1 MRLSGGDGTMTDV
14 THVTDLPL
22 TEDLLHEIRRRI
34 VHALTPE
41 RVIPFGSYARN
52 RATRD
57 SDLDLLVVTDQPINR
72 EEQWKRIRDLF
83 RDIPLSV
90 QVITITR
97 QEFEETQ
104 DVIGGIAYPA
114 TKYGSVIYEKP

>member
-1 MRLSGGDGTMTDV
+1 MTDV
-14 THVTDLPL
+14 THTTDLPL
-22 TEDLLHEIRRRI
+22 TDELLREIRGRI
-34 VHALTPE
+34 VRALAPE
-41 RVIPFGSYARN
+41 RVILFGSYARN

-72 EEQWKRIRDLF
+72 EEQGRRIRALF

-90 QVITITR
+90 QVITIAR

-114 TKYGSVIYEKP
+114 AKYGSVIYEKP

>member
-1 MRLSGGDGTMTDV
+1 MTDV
-14 THVTDLPL
+14 THTTDLPL
-22 TEDLLHEIRRRI
+22 TEELLREIRGRI
-34 VHALTPE
+34 VRALAPE
-41 RVIPFGSYARN
+41 RVILFGSYARN

-72 EEQWKRIRDLF
+72 EVQGTRIRGLF
-83 RDIPLSV
+83 RDIPLPV

-114 TKYGSVIYEKP
+114 AKYGSVIYEKP

>member
-1 MRLSGGDGTMTDV
+1 MTDM
-14 THVTDLPL
+14 THTTDLPL
-22 TEDLLHEIRRRI
+22 TEELLREIRGRI
-34 VHALTPE
+34 VRALAPE
-41 RVIPFGSYARN
+41 RVILFGSYARN

-57 SDLDLLVVTDQPINR
+57 SDLDLLVVTDQPINH
-72 EEQWKRIRDLF
+72 EEQGTRIRGLF

-90 QVITITR
+90 QVITIAR

-114 TKYGSVIYEKP
+114 AKYGSVIYEKP